1 MDVIKRMAN
10 DFSYNFNKFGYTLEN
25 FDSALSSKLL
35 NISKTSEK
43 LRFLSYLRDIAETK
57 YQKHAPECS
66 DPERCG
72 TNQTLENVLYAIKQQ
87 YDEYYEIAGGVD
99 LNEIPA
105 MRFFTEGQYFDA
117 FSAIRERIKE
127 AEYSIVLVDGFLSV
141 DTLAFF
147 PGKEPKIKLR
157 ILTDSKSISSDFQ
170 RAVDLYN
177 KQYEN
182 LRIESSKKFHD
193 RFIVLDD
200 KIFYHIGA
208 SIKDAG
214 NKTFMFSKIEDENVI
229 DTLRKKILQEWN
241 NIYD

>member
-1 MDVIKRMAN
+1 
-10 DFSYNFNKFGYTLEN
+10 
-25 FDSALSSKLL
+25 
-35 NISKTSEK
+35 
-43 LRFLSYLRDIAETK
+43 LRDIAETK